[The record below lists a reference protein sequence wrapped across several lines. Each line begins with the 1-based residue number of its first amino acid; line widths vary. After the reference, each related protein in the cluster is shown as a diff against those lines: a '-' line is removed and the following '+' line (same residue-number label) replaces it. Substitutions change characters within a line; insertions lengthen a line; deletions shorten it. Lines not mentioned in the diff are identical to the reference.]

1 MSRQQQFMARKL
13 SSGYDNDRS
22 AAFNPTKSAG
32 TTGVY
37 RPLPAHHQTA
47 FEQVTH
53 NLEHDRPS
61 SRGAVGLYSARSG
74 DMRSRLG
81 TVLGQDIYSLPPDLT
96 AFRGGSAMAYYPMD
110 NVNQPDDYFRT
121 NSEDAAPN
129 SDYLEHDHLHLD
141 KYDIMCQYLY
151 KACRQKHWLE
161 TLPSAET
168 TPCVALRV
176 THSDEDDEKDLLEY
190 RVFPPEQNTT
200 DILAEYVAGL
210 NVEVCLRLS
219 YPVIHVLLSYL
230 PREAVSVPL
239 SENTRI
245 QVLETLPD
253 LPHARKYQYAAFIRK
268 EGCLMV
274 WADDVRQLISLAT
287 LLENRMMELVWTVP
301 DLEAHLSE
309 PTQVFNSDRDSDLE
323 KAEMPRRPFVMLQA
337 ISVGFVSKIVF
348 VSSCSQK
355 RLTEFGSK
363 AMIMLMTFIGLMFRI
378 IAREIKSDGN
388 YFRLLVVLYIPPFSL
403 FCAFFTVVVT
413 GTAIQFFGPVAQMYT
428 NSSTFSAVKPPRL
441 SASKVKLPHVTI
453 QAPVYKESLEGVIH
467 PTMQSLL
474 TAITTYELQGGSAN
488 IFVNDDG
495 MQLIPEE
502 EAQKRREYYAE
513 HLIGYVA
520 RPPHGKGSFQR
531 RGRFKKASNMNYSLD
546 ISNRVEEKL
555 QAVERH
561 ENWTDRD
568 EIEAYEDA
576 LADVIDEENG
586 ECWAAGDIRIGD
598 LILLVDSDTRIPED
612 CFLDA
617 ASEFYY
623 SPEVAIVQQKSGVMM
638 VVHNYWEELIAWFTR
653 LIYFAIQYATSGG
666 DAAAFVGHNA
676 FLRWSAMQEIAYKD
690 ETDNGRIK
698 YWSEEHVSEDFEMSL
713 KLQTKGYIVR
723 LSTYHNDEF
732 QEGVSLTVYD
742 ELTRWQ
748 KYAYGC
754 SELVFRPVRQWY
766 TGKIF
771 TPLFSR
777 FLVSGMKP
785 FAKFTIIAYIGTYY
799 AIAASLILTFL
810 NYLII
815 GWFDYSVDQ
824 FYLSSFNNLIAL
836 IFVFSGACPLAN
848 ALVRYR
854 IKESTFWH
862 ALVENYTWGILMTVF
877 LGGLSWHLNLA
888 LLSHMLGI
896 NMQWGATAK
905 ELEASNF
912 FKEFPKIVKSFRG
925 MYLTLITLVA
935 GMVVLAYAV
944 PWNWRITGVYS
955 TLPLGWN
962 IASHFLAPIVLNPQ
976 LMTFSF

>member
-1 MSRQQQFMARKL
+1 MSHQQQYMAQKL
-13 SSGYDNDRS
+13 SSQSLGHDS
-22 AAFNPTKSAG
+22 E
-32 TTGVY
+32 
-37 RPLPAHHQTA
+37 LPAYHHRPPSSRRTSSFGAYDPVPFHHPTA
-47 FEQVTH
+47 FEHVTH
-53 NLEHDRPS
+53 ALERDRPLSAGATGLHS
-61 SRGAVGLYSARSG
+61 SHGSDIRK
-74 DMRSRLG
+74 RLG
-81 TVLGQDIYSLPPDLT
+81 SLLGIDPYETPGLPSDLSG
-96 AFRGGSAMAYYPMD
+96 FRGGSVGTVAEHPMD
-110 NVNQPDDYFRT
+110 NLNEFDEYWGNVGMSYSEESANDD
-121 NSEDAAPN
+121 NGGLDPSA
-129 SDYLEHDHLHLD
+129 LD

-151 KACRQKHWLE
+151 KACRQKHWLV
-161 TLPSAET
+161 TLPSADA

-176 THSDEDDEKDLLEY
+176 SLDDDLDEKDWLEY
-190 RVFPPEQNTT
+190 RVFPPEHNTT
-200 DILAEYVAGL
+200 HVLAEYVAGL
-210 NVEVCLRLS
+210 NVEVCVRLS
-219 YPVIHVLLSYL
+219 YPVINVLLSYL
-230 PREAVSVPL
+230 PPDAVSVPL

-245 QVLETLPD
+245 QVLESLSD
-253 LPHARKYQYAAFIRK
+253 LPRARKYQYAAFVK
-268 EGCLMV
+268 SEGCLLV
-274 WADDVRQLISLAT
+274 WADDVRQLLSLAT

-301 DLEAHLSE
+301 DLEEHLTE
-309 PTQVFNSDRDSDLE
+309 PTAMFSEKDADLE
-323 KAEMPRRPFVMLQA
+323 KGDLPRRPFVMLQA
-337 ISVGFVSKIVF
+337 IAVGFAI
-348 VSSCSQK
+348 
-355 RLTEFGSK
+355 LL
-363 AMIMLMTFIGLMFRI
+363 LMAFIGLMFRI
-378 IAREIKSDGN
+378 IAREIKADGK
-388 YFRLLVVLYIPPFSL
+388 YLRLLVILYIPPFSL
-403 FCAFFTVVVT
+403 FCAFFTIVIA
-413 GTAIQFFGPVAQMYT
+413 GTLMQLLGPVAQMYT

-441 SASKVKLPHVTI
+441 SASKVQLPHVTI
-453 QAPVYKESLEGVIH
+453 QCPVYKESLEGVIH

-495 MQLIPEE
+495 MQLIPEN
-502 EAQKRREYYAE
+502 EAQQRREYYAE

-520 RPPHGKGSFQR
+520 RPPHGKDGFQR
-531 RGRFKKASNMNYSLD
+531 RGRFKKASNMNYCLD
-546 ISNRVEEKL
+546 ISNRVEEHL

-561 ENWTDRD
+561 DKWTDR
-568 EIEAYEDA
+568 EETEAYEKA
-576 LADVIDEENG
+576 FASVIEEEKG
-586 ECWAAGDIRIGD
+586 ACWAAGDIRIGD
-598 LILLVDSDTRIPED
+598 IILIVDSDTRIPED

-617 ASEFYY
+617 ASEFYH
-623 SPEVAIVQQKSGVMM
+623 SPEVAILQEKSGVMM

-676 FLRWSAMQEIAYKD
+676 FLRWSAVQEIAYKD

-723 LSTYHNDEF
+723 LITYHDDKF

-754 SELVFRPVRQWY
+754 SELVFHPVRKWY

-777 FLVSGMKP
+777 FLWSGMKP

-810 NYLII
+810 NYIII
-815 GWFDYSVDQ
+815 GWFDFEVDQ

-836 IFVFSGACPLAN
+836 IFVFSGACPVAN

-854 IKESTFWH
+854 INESTFWH
-862 ALVENYTWGILMTVF
+862 ALLENYKWGVLMTVF

-888 LLSHMLGI
+888 LLSHMFGI

-905 ELEASNF
+905 ELETSNF
-912 FKEFPKIVKSFRG
+912 FKEFPKIVKGFRS
-925 MYLTLITLVA
+925 MYVTLIVLMA
-935 GMVVLAYAV
+935 GMIVLAYAV

-962 IASHFLAPIVLNPQ
+962 IASHFLSPIVLNPQ

>member
-1 MSRQQQFMARKL
+1 MSHQQHFVAQKL
-13 SSGYDNDRS
+13 SSQSISYDRELSVSLHGPTS
-22 AAFNPTKSAG
+22 AARTSSR
-32 TTGVY
+32 GVY
-37 RPLPAHHQTA
+37 DPIPVHQSTA
-47 FEQVTH
+47 FEHVTH
-53 NLEHDRPS
+53 ALEHDRPLSAGATGLTS
-61 SRGAVGLYSARSG
+61 SNGH
-74 DMRSRLG
+74 DMRKRLG
-81 TVLGQDIYSLPPDLT
+81 TLLGMDKPGLPTDLS
-96 AFRGGSAMAYYPMD
+96 AFRGGSDGATVQYPTHH
-110 NVNQPDDYFRT
+110 VNQFDEYWGHTRMTDSEGVTNDDGPGL
-121 NSEDAAPN
+121 DP
-129 SDYLEHDHLHLD
+129 LQLD

-161 TLPSAET
+161 TLPSADV
-168 TPCVALRV
+168 TPCIALRV
-176 THSDEDDEKDLLEY
+176 KHGDDFGEEDFLEY
-190 RVFPPEQNTT
+190 RIFPPEQDQTH
-200 DILAEYVAGL
+200 ILAEYVAGL

-219 YPVIHVLLSYL
+219 YPVINVLLSYL
-230 PREAVSVPL
+230 PAEAVSIPL

-245 QVLETLPD
+245 QVLETLSD
-253 LPHARKYQYAAFIRK
+253 LPRARKYQYSAFVRS
-268 EGCLMV
+268 EGCLIV
-274 WADDVRQLISLAT
+274 WADDVRQLLSLAT

-301 DLEAHLSE
+301 DLEVHLSE
-309 PTQVFNSDRDSDLE
+309 PILMFNSEKDADLE
-323 KAEMPRRPFVMLQA
+323 SGEQPRRPFVMLQA
-337 ISVGFVSKIVF
+337 ISVGFAI
-348 VSSCSQK
+348 
-355 RLTEFGSK
+355 LL
-363 AMIMLMTFIGLMFRI
+363 LMTFVGLMFRI
-378 IAREIKSDGN
+378 IAREIKADGK
-388 YFRLLVVLYIPPFSL
+388 YLRLLVILYIPPFCL
-403 FCAFFTVVVT
+403 FCAFFTIVIA
-413 GTAIQFFGPVAQMYT
+413 GTAIQFLGPVAQMYT

-441 SASKVKLPHVTI
+441 SASNVQLPHITI
-453 QAPVYKESLEGVIH
+453 QCPVYKESLDGVIH

-488 IFVNDDG
+488 VFVNDDG
-495 MQLIPEE
+495 MQLISEE
-502 EAQKRREYYAE
+502 EAQRRRDYYAE

-531 RGRFKKASNMNYSLD
+531 RGRFKKASNMNYCLD
-546 ISNRVEEKL
+546 ISNRVEENL
-555 QAVERH
+555 QAVKRH
-561 ENWTDRD
+561 DKWTDR
-568 EIEAYEDA
+568 EETEAYELA
-576 LADVIDEENG
+576 LAAVIEEEGGN
-586 ECWAAGDIRIGD
+586 CWAAGDIRIGD
-598 LILLVDSDTRIPED
+598 IILLVDSDTRIPED

-623 SPEVAIVQQKSGVMM
+623 SPEVAILQEKSGVMM

-676 FLRWSAMQEIAYKD
+676 FLRWSAVQEIAYKD

-723 LSTYHNDEF
+723 LTTYHDDKF

-742 ELTRWQ
+742 ELVRWQ

-766 TGKIF
+766 AGTIF

-777 FLVSGMKP
+777 FLWSGMKP

-799 AIAASLILTFL
+799 AIAASLVLTFL
-810 NYLII
+810 NYIII
-815 GWFDYSVDQ
+815 GWFDFEVDQ

-836 IFVFSGACPLAN
+836 IFVFSGACPVAN

-862 ALVENYTWGILMTVF
+862 ALAENYKWGVLMTVF

-888 LLSHMLGI
+888 LLSHMFGI
-896 NMQWGATAK
+896 DMQWGATAK

-912 FKEFPKIVKSFRG
+912 FKEFPKIVKGFRG
-925 MYLTLITLVA
+925 MYITLILLVA

-955 TLPLGWN
+955 ALPLGWN
-962 IASHFLAPIVLNPQ
+962 IASHFLSPIVLNPQ

>member
-1 MSRQQQFMARKL
+1 MSHPQQFMTRKL
-13 SSGYDNDRS
+13 SSNPVYDSDRS
-22 AAFNPTKSAG
+22 ASVHPTKSAG
-32 TTGVY
+32 TAGIY
-37 RPLPAHHQTA
+37 RPIPAHHPTA

-53 NLEHDRPS
+53 NLEYDRPS
-61 SRGAVGLYSARSG
+61 SAGPSGLYSSRG
-74 DMRSRLG
+74 NDMRKRLG
-81 TVLGQDIYSLPPDLT
+81 SVLGQDIHSLPPDLS
-96 AFRGGSAMAYYPMD
+96 AFRGGSVGAMTHNPMD
-110 NVNQPDDYFRT
+110 NVIELNEYFGPGT
-121 NSEDAAPN
+121 IANSEDAATNDDGLGP
-129 SDYLEHDHLHLD
+129 DKFHLD

-161 TLPSAET
+161 TLPSPDT

-176 THSDEDDEKDLLEY
+176 TRSDDQNEKDLLEY
-190 RVFPPEQNTT
+190 RVFPPEQSTT

-219 YPVIHVLLSYL
+219 YPVVHVLLSYL
-230 PREAVSVPL
+230 PRVAASVSL

-245 QVLETLPD
+245 QVLETLSD
-253 LPHARKYQYAAFIRK
+253 LPHARKYQYAAFIRN

-309 PTQVFNSDRDSDLE
+309 PTQLFNTNKISDLE
-323 KAEMPRRPFVMLQA
+323 RAELPRRPFVMLQA
-337 ISVGFVSKIVF
+337 ISVGFAI
-348 VSSCSQK
+348 
-355 RLTEFGSK
+355 LL
-363 AMIMLMTFIGLMFRI
+363 LMTFIGLMFRI
-378 IAREIKSDGN
+378 IAKEIKADGN
-388 YFRLLVVLYIPPFSL
+388 YFRLLVILYVPPFCL
-403 FCAFFTVVVT
+403 FCAFFTVVIT
-413 GTAIQFFGPVAQMYT
+413 GTVIQFFGPVAQMYT

-441 SASKVKLPHVTI
+441 SASKVKLPHITV
-453 QAPVYKESLEGVIH
+453 QCPVYKESLEGVIH

-495 MQLIPEE
+495 MQLIPED

-531 RGRFKKASNMNYSLD
+531 RGRFKKASNMNYCLD
-546 ISNRVEEKL
+546 ISNRVEEKF

-561 ENWTDRD
+561 ERWTDRD
-568 EIEAYEDA
+568 EIEAYEEA
-576 LADVIDEENG
+576 VAAVIDEEDGN
-586 ECWAAGDIRIGD
+586 CLAAGDILMGD
-598 LILLVDSDTRIPED
+598 IILLVDSDTRIPED

-623 SPEVAIVQQKSGVMM
+623 SPEVAIMQQKSGVMM

-810 NYLII
+810 NYIII
-815 GWFDYSVDQ
+815 GWFDYQVDQ

-836 IFVFSGACPLAN
+836 IFIFSGACPLAN

-862 ALVENYTWGILMTVF
+862 ALVENYKWGFLMTIF

-925 MYLTLITLVA
+925 MYLTLIFLVA
-935 GMVVLAYAV
+935 GMIVLAYAV

-962 IASHFLAPIVLNPQ
+962 IASHFLSPIVLNPQ